1 MPDFRPPERK
11 NRGLVIALVVAAVAV
26 AAGVAWKMRTPPAE
40 PAVVAAPPPPAEAP
54 APAPAQAPSYPPPA
68 PVAASEAITAEGVQ
82 GALESLFGRQALGL
96 FRVDDFAHR
105 LTATVDN
112 LARERASPSLWP
124 MTAAPGRF
132 LVQGTG
138 AAPTISPENARRYE
152 PYIELAE
159 RVDLRQVVG
168 VYRRLYPLLQPAYE
182 ALGFPGHEF
191 HDRLVNVIDH
201 LVAAPEPAG
210 PIGVRLPNFSPAS
223 APSRPW
229 VLYEFTDPSL
239 DALSSG
245 QKLMVRMG
253 VDNERRLKARLRE
266 LRALLVE
273 PA

>member
-11 NRGLVIALVVAAVAV
+11 SRGLLIALILAVVAIAAV
-26 AAGVAWKMRTPPAE
+26 VAWKMRTPPAE
-40 PAVVAAPPPPAEAP
+40 PAPVAAPSAPAEAP
-54 APAPAQAPSYPPPA
+54 ASVPAQAPSYPPPA

-82 GALESLFGRQALGL
+82 GALESLFGRPALAL
-96 FRVDDFAHR
+96 FRLDDFAHR

-112 LARERASPSLWP
+112 LAREHASPALWP
-124 MTAAPGRF
+124 MAPAPGRF
-132 LVQGTG
+132 LVQGSG

-152 PYIELAE
+152 PYIGLIE

-168 VYRRLYPLLQPAYE
+168 VYRRMYPLLQPAYE
-182 ALGFPGHEF
+182 ALGFPGHQF

-210 PIGVRLPNFSPAS
+210 PLEVRLPNFSPAS
-223 APSRPW
+223 APARPW

-239 DALSSG
+239 DALSAG

-253 VDNERRLKARLRE
+253 VANERRLKARLRE